1 MARRHDE
8 QCRRAAASLAQPVE
22 GSSARSTALR
32 ADASVETH
40 AGSSQRDA
48 PRSSK
53 SGTFARIACDE
64 FTSIGMEVFAER
76 VRCELLAMGETVRKR
91 SAETGDDLTPQQRQI
106 AEPADV
112 GLPSSE
118 IVAQLIRAQR

>member
-1 MARRHDE
+1 MMSSAGGPRRRSRN
-8 QCRRAAASLAQPVE
+8 QSKAAARDRP
-22 GSSARSTALR
+22 
-32 ADASVETH
+32 
-40 AGSSQRDA
+40 RDA

-106 AEPADV
+106 AELADV